1 VDILLDPNIW
11 ASLLTLT
18 ILELVLGVDNVV
30 VISIFSSKL
39 PLHEQKKARKLGI
52 SIALLTR
59 ILLLLSLF
67 ALSKITQPLFTLFGN
82 TFSAR
87 ELVLLGG
94 GLFLLFKG
102 TKEIHALV
110 EEDTEVKEEKVL
122 ATMGKVVAQIVLMD
136 LVFSLDSVITAIGIS
151 NNVIIMIIAIS
162 IAMALML
169 VAAESIAG
177 FIEKHLSIKMLALSF
192 LLLVGVSLVAEGF
205 HFEIPKGYLYFGMG
219 FSGFVEIMSL
229 VAKKKKKN
237 KKYAPLSEVR

>member
-1 VDILLDPNIW
+1 MDILLDPNIW

-59 ILLLLSLF
+59 ILMLLSLF

-110 EEDTEVKEEKVL
+110 EADAEVKEEKVL
-122 ATMGKVVAQIVLMD
+122 ATMGKVVTQIVLMD

-151 NNVIIMIIAIS
+151 DNVIIMIIAIT

-229 VAKKKKKN
+229 IAKKKKDE
-237 KKYAPLSEVR
+237 YAH

>member
-39 PLHEQKKARKLGI
+39 PVHEQKKARKLGI

-110 EEDTEVKEEKVL
+110 DEDTEVKEEKVL

-192 LLLVGVSLVAEGF
+192 LLLVGVSLIAEGF

-229 VAKKKKKN
+229 VAKKKN
-237 KKYAPLSEVR
+237 KKYAH

>member
-1 VDILLDPNIW
+1 MDILLDPNIW

-18 ILELVLGVDNVV
+18 VLELVLGVDNVV

-39 PLHEQKKARKLGI
+39 PVHEQKKARKLGI
-52 SIALLTR
+52 TIALLTR
-59 ILLLLSLF
+59 ILMLLSLF
-67 ALSKITQPLFTLFGN
+67 ALSKITQPLFFLFGN

-87 ELVLLGG
+87 EIVLLGG

-110 EEDTEVKEEKVL
+110 EENTEVKEEKVL

-151 NNVIIMIIAIS
+151 DNIIIMIIAIS
-162 IAMALML
+162 IAMVLML

-229 VAKKKKKN
+229 IAKKKKKE
-237 KKYAPLSEVR
+237 YAH

>member
-1 VDILLDPNIW
+1 MDILLDPNIW

-39 PLHEQKKARKLGI
+39 PVHEQKKARKLGI

-110 EEDTEVKEEKVL
+110 DEDTEVKEEKVL

-192 LLLVGVSLVAEGF
+192 LLLVGVSLIAEGF

-229 VAKKKKKN
+229 IAKKKN
-237 KKYAPLSEVR
+237 KKYAH

>member
-1 VDILLDPNIW
+1 MDILLDPNIW

-59 ILLLLSLF
+59 ILMLLSLF

-110 EEDTEVKEEKVL
+110 EADAEVKEEKVL

-151 NNVIIMIIAIS
+151 DNVIIMIIAIS
-162 IAMALML
+162 IAMVLML

-219 FSGFVEIMSL
+219 FSGFVEVMSL
-229 VAKKKKKN
+229 IAKKKKDE
-237 KKYAPLSEVR
+237 YAH

>member
-1 VDILLDPNIW
+1 MDILLDPNIW

-18 ILELVLGVDNVV
+18 VLELVLGVDNVV

-39 PLHEQKKARKLGI
+39 PVHEQKKARKLGI
-52 SIALLTR
+52 TIALLTR
-59 ILLLLSLF
+59 ILMLLSLF
-67 ALSKITQPLFTLFGN
+67 ALSKITQPLFSLFGN

-87 ELVLLGG
+87 EIVLLGG

-151 NNVIIMIIAIS
+151 DNVIIMIIAIS
-162 IAMALML
+162 IAMVLML

-229 VAKKKKKN
+229 IAKKKKKE
-237 KKYAPLSEVR
+237 YAH

>member
-39 PLHEQKKARKLGI
+39 PVHEQKKARKLGI

-110 EEDTEVKEEKVL
+110 DEDTEVKEEKVL

-192 LLLVGVSLVAEGF
+192 LLLVGVSLIAEGF

-229 VAKKKKKN
+229 IAKKKN
-237 KKYAPLSEVR
+237 KKYAH

>member
-39 PLHEQKKARKLGI
+39 PVHKQKKARKLGI
-52 SIALLTR
+52 SIALFTR
-59 ILLLLSLF
+59 ILMLLSLF

-82 TFSAR
+82 AFSAR

-110 EEDTEVKEEKVL
+110 EEDTEVKEEKIL

-151 NNVIIMIIAIS
+151 NNVIVMIIAIS
-162 IAMALML
+162 IAMMLML

-219 FSGFVEIMSL
+219 FSGFVEVMSL
-229 VAKKKKKN
+229 VAKKKN
-237 KKYAPLSEVR
+237 KEYAN

>member
-1 VDILLDPNIW
+1 MDILLDPNIW

-18 ILELVLGVDNVV
+18 VLELVLGVDNVV

-39 PLHEQKKARKLGI
+39 PVHEQKKARKLGI
-52 SIALLTR
+52 TIALLTR
-59 ILLLLSLF
+59 ILMLLSIF
-67 ALSKITQPLFTLFGN
+67 ALSKITQPLFSLFGN

-87 ELVLLGG
+87 EIVLLGG

-151 NNVIIMIIAIS
+151 DSVIIMIIAIS
-162 IAMALML
+162 IAMVLML

-229 VAKKKKKN
+229 IAKKKKKE
-237 KKYAPLSEVR
+237 YAH

>member
-1 VDILLDPNIW
+1 MVDILLDPNIW

-39 PLHEQKKARKLGI
+39 PVHEQKKARKLGI

-87 ELVLLGG
+87 EFVLLGG

-229 VAKKKKKN
+229 VAKKKN

>member
-1 VDILLDPNIW
+1 MDLLFDPNIW

-18 ILELVLGVDNVV
+18 VLELVLGVDNVV

-39 PLHEQKKARKLGI
+39 PIHEQAKARKLGI
-52 SIALLTR
+52 SIALFTR
-59 ILLLLSLF
+59 ILMLLSLF
-67 ALSKITQPLFTLFGN
+67 ALSKITHPLFTFFGN
-82 TFSAR
+82 DFSVR
-87 ELVLLGG
+87 ELILLGG

-110 EEDTEVKEEKVL
+110 EEAEEQKTEKVL

-151 NNVIIMIIAIS
+151 NHVIVMIIAIT
-162 IAMALML
+162 IAMGLML

-219 FSGFVEIMSL
+219 FSGFVEVMVLI
-229 VAKKKKKN
+229 AKRN
-237 KKYAPLSEVR
+237 KKYAH

>member
-59 ILLLLSLF
+59 ILMLLSLF

-110 EEDTEVKEEKVL
+110 EADAEVKEEKVL

-151 NNVIIMIIAIS
+151 DNVIIMIIAIT

-219 FSGFVEIMSL
+219 FSGFVEVMSL
-229 VAKKKKKN
+229 IAKKKKDE
-237 KKYAPLSEVR
+237 YAH

>member
-1 VDILLDPNIW
+1 MDILLDPNIW

-30 VISIFSSKL
+30 VISISSSKL
-39 PLHEQKKARKLGI
+39 PVHEQKKARKLGI

-110 EEDTEVKEEKVL
+110 DEDTEVKEEKVL

-192 LLLVGVSLVAEGF
+192 LLLVGVSLIAEGF

-229 VAKKKKKN
+229 IAKKKN
-237 KKYAPLSEVR
+237 KKYAH